1 MNQQKRCMKEG
12 SLVVPKKAS
21 ENKIRRDIETP
32 ENKKHYFEID
42 SKS

>member
-1 MNQQKRCMKEG
+1 MKEG